1 MNWKNILQ
9 RFIRYLALEK
19 GLADNTLF
27 AYENDL
33 NRYISYL
40 NSENITEAKQI
51 DLLFL
56 QRYTGELYE
65 LGLAGSSMAR
75 NFSALRAFHRY
86 LQMNEF
92 AVADPT
98 ELLETPHL
106 TRKLP
111 SVLSESEVEQILQ
124 QPQADHPLGIRDR
137 AMLELLYGCGL
148 RVSELLN
155 LPLNHFF
162 AEEEIVRVR
171 GKGSKERFVPVGEE
185 AVHWLK
191 VYLGRVR
198 PLLASASSSRNII
211 FLNRNGR
218 PLSRMGFWK
227 ILRKYTLQANIS
239 SEVHPHT
246 FRHCFATHLLE
257 NGADLRSV
265 QEMLGH
271 ADINTTQI
279 YTHLSR
285 GKIAEEYRKHHPRGM
300 KK

>member
-1 MNWKNILQ
+1 MQ